1 MTQEHPV
8 EECSSRDGEERI
20 QVANQLKKASTRQNK
35 VEGFLAVIFA
45 PLWSKRIK
53 KR

>member
-1 MTQEHPV
+1 MTQEHLV

-20 QVANQLKKASTRQNK
+20 QVAPTKKASTRQNK
-35 VEGFLAVIFA
+35 VEGFLSVIFA

>member
-1 MTQEHPV
+1 MTQEHLVVLV
-8 EECSSRDGEERI
+8 EMVKKGYKWH
-20 QVANQLKKASTRQNK
+20 QLKKASTRQNK
-35 VEGFLAVIFA
+35 VEGFLSVIFA